1 MQTIVLHF
9 LISCLDT
16 PLLDCLWHIF
26 HRSFLKLRLHTNKR
40 RPCSSTLSGHPSS
53 SRYGIP
59 LPVMG
64 GKRGIV
70 FPRCLDQL
78 LDQQES
84 KKHFSAI
91 CWVNAPFFGDHIQ
104 WPSWP
109 CQSQF
114 FQPLPRWS
122 TKLLGRQHSAPRESS
137 PAQTCQALFLPE
149 DFWWFGGGIWCP
161 LEILVKVWWSCRSF
175 ARAKADLKHND
186 QLVDTVRSFARDQSC
201 FYFDSWHRQRCNLK
215 SEKAGWTFAGNS
227 CLSKTS
233 YRIHWVIKPVPGT
246 SGFSLKLQSHICI
259 SAEQCQTLSQGSV
272 CKDMHHAN
280 FSAVSFAAAM
290 CSLSSTG
297 SRCFFVTWFF
307 MCSNTK

>member
-1 MQTIVLHF
+1 MFGPTFGPTGIQEALFRNLLGKCTIF
-9 LISCLDT
+9 
-16 PLLDCLWHIF
+16 
-26 HRSFLKLRLHTNKR
+26 
-40 RPCSSTLSGHPSS
+40 
-53 SRYGIP
+53 
-59 LPVMG
+59 
-64 GKRGIV
+64 
-70 FPRCLDQL
+70 
-78 LDQQES
+78 
-84 KKHFSAI
+84 
-91 CWVNAPFFGDHIQ
+91 
-104 WPSWP
+104 
-109 CQSQF
+109 
-114 FQPLPRWS
+114 RWS
-122 TKLLGRQHSAPRESS
+122 NPVAVLAMSKSILPTVAQVVNKATRAAKDPSFQ
-137 PAQTCQALFLPE
+137 AQTCQALFLPE

-201 FYFDSWHRQRCNLK
+201 FYFDSWHRQRCNLQ

-227 CLSKTS
+227 GLSKTS

-297 SRCFFVTWFF
+297 SLCFFLTWFF